1 MYRIVIDA
9 MGGDH
14 APKAIV
20 EGALAALKEADDIE
34 ITLVGKED
42 EIRSFLTEESDR
54 VRIVHADDVIEMA
67 EAPVMAVRKKKNSS
81 LVVALN
87 LVKNGEGDVF
97 VSAGSSGAIIAGA
110 TLIVRRAKNVERAA
124 LAPLLPTVGGNW
136 VMLVDAGA
144 NVDCKATHLM
154 QFARMGSIYMETI
167 MGIENPRIGLLNNG
181 AEEEKGCALTKE
193 VYGMLKESD
202 LNFVG
207 NIEAR
212 DALGDE
218 CDVLVADGFAGNVLM
233 KSIEGTVKMLMKLL
247 KQNLYSSLKSKIG
260 ALLAKDAFASLK
272 KRMDYKEY
280 GGALLLGINGG
291 VVKAHGS
298 SDAKA
303 MKNAI
308 LQARKVAEGRIVE
321 RISEKLE
328 TTEETKEA

>member
-1 MYRIVIDA
+1 MFRIVIDA

-14 APKAIV
+14 APKAVID
-20 EGALAALKEADDIE
+20 GALAALAEAKDIE

-42 EIRSFLTEESDR
+42 AIREHLPADTER
-54 VRIVHADDVIEMA
+54 VKIVHAEETISMDES
-67 EAPVMAVRKKKNSS
+67 PVAAIRRKKNSS
-81 LVVALN
+81 IVVGMN

-97 VSAGSSGAIIAGA
+97 LSAGSSGAIIAGA
-110 TLIVRRAKNVERAA
+110 TLIIRRAKNVERAA

-136 VMLVDAGA
+136 VMLLDAGA
-144 NVDCKATHLM
+144 NVDCKASHLM
-154 QFARMGSIYMETI
+154 QFARMGSIYMQTI
-167 MGIENPRIGLLNNG
+167 AGIENPRVGLLNNG
-181 AEEEKGCALTKE
+181 AEEEKGCAVTKE
-193 VYGMLKESD
+193 AYALLKESD

-212 DALGDE
+212 DALGDS

-233 KSIEGTVKMLMKLL
+233 KSIEGTVKMLLTLL
-247 KQNLYSSLKSKIG
+247 KKNLYSSLKNKIG
-260 ALLAKDAFASLK
+260 ALLCKGAFADLK
-272 KRMDYKEY
+272 KRLDYKEY

-303 MKNAI
+303 IKNAV
-308 LQARKVAEGRIVE
+308 LQSRRVAEGRIVE

-328 TTEETKEA
+328 AQSATE

>member
-14 APKAIV
+14 APKAVI
-20 EGALAALKEADDIE
+20 EGALAAVAEAKDIE
-34 ITLVGKED
+34 VTLVGKED
-42 EIRSFLTEESDR
+42 AIREYLPADAE
-54 VRIVHADDVIEMA
+54 RINVVHAEETISMDES
-67 EAPVMAVRKKKNSS
+67 PVSAIRKKKNSS
-81 LVVALN
+81 IVVGLN

-97 VSAGSSGAIIAGA
+97 LSAGSSGAIIAGA
-110 TLIVRRAKNVERAA
+110 TLIIRRAKNVERAA

-136 VMLVDAGA
+136 VMLLDAGA
-144 NVDCKATHLM
+144 NVDCKAAHLM
-154 QFARMGSIYMETI
+154 QFARMGSIYMQTI
-167 MGIENPRIGLLNNG
+167 MGIENPRVGLLNNG

-193 VYGMLKESD
+193 VYGMLKQSD

-212 DALGDE
+212 DALADD

-247 KQNLYSSLKSKIG
+247 KESLFSSLRSKIG
-260 ALLAKDAFASLK
+260 ALLSKNAFASLK

-298 SDAKA
+298 SDTKA
-303 MKNAI
+303 IKNAV

-328 TTEETKEA
+328 AQSTAE

>member
-14 APKAIV
+14 APDAVV
-20 EGALAALKEADDIE
+20 EGALAALKESDDIE
-34 ITLVGKED
+34 ITLVGRED
-42 EIRSFLTEESDR
+42 MIRPLLPENTER
-54 VRIVHADDVIEMA
+54 IRIVHAEDTIEMA

-97 VSAGSSGAIIAGA
+97 LSAGSSGAIIAGA
-110 TLIVRRAKNVERAA
+110 TLIIRRAKNVERAG

-144 NVDCKATHLM
+144 NVDCKATHLV

-167 MGIENPRIGLLNNG
+167 MGIENPRVGLLNNG

-193 VYGMLKESD
+193 VYAMLRESD
-202 LNFVG
+202 MNFVG

-212 DALGDE
+212 DALADE

-247 KQNLYSSLKSKIG
+247 KQNLYSSFKNKLG

-303 MKNAI
+303 IKNAV
-308 LQARKVAEGRIVE
+308 LQARKIAEGRIVE

-328 TTEETKEA
+328 TAEKTQE